1 MKGSYILFLE
11 VKKSIEVNVGSLGKI
26 KFKRGIY
33 AYVGS
38 AMNGIEKRVNRHLT
52 LNKEKRGKPR
62 WHIDYLLLNKNVKIL
77 KSIFISTKEKS
88 ECLVSKLLEKKAV
101 DVIKKFGSTD
111 CNRCLGHLYI
121 LSYF

>member
-38 AMNGIEKRVNRHLT
+38 AMNGIE
-52 LNKEKRGKPR
+52 
-62 WHIDYLLLNKNVKIL
+62 
-77 KSIFISTKEKS
+77 
-88 ECLVSKLLEKKAV
+88 
-101 DVIKKFGSTD
+101 
-111 CNRCLGHLYI
+111 
-121 LSYF
+121 